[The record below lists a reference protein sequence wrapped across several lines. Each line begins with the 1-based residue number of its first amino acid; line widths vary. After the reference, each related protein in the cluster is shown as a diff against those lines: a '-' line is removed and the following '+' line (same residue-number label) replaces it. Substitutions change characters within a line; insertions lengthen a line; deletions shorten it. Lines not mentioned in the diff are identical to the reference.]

1 MLSSPAAGR
10 NAAAAIEQDITA
22 NPLRGKDET

>member
-10 NAAAAIEQDITA
+10 NAAVAGEQDITA
-22 NPLRGKDET
+22 NPPRGKDEN